1 VRIIGVPASSGVSGT
16 QKQYMFVGRTIS
28 HAIGVSKGLGR
39 VRGPGS
45 VSVGVSVGVSVSV
58 RRAEQ

>member
-1 VRIIGVPASSGVSGT
+1 
-16 QKQYMFVGRTIS
+16 MFIGRTIT

-45 VSVGVSVGVSVSV
+45 VSVDVSVGVSVSV